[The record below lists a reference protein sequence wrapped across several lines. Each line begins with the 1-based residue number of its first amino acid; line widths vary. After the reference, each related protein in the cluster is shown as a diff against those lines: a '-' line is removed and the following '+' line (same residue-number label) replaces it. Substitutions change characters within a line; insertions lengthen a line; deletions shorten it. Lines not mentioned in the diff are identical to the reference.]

1 MANKLRVGGT
11 TVEPGKSYPGNQ
23 VIHLCNT
30 SYENGMRAGRMR
42 QDGEVKAA
50 IDAAYKQGYLAGK
63 HAERDRASAV
73 MEALAVLK
81 DYFQNTEE

>member
-30 SYENGMRAGRMR
+30 SYENGLRAGRMR

-50 IDAAYKQGYLAGK
+50 IDAAYK
-63 HAERDRASAV
+63 
-73 MEALAVLK
+73 
-81 DYFQNTEE
+81 